1 MKVMEESIVINDG
14 IGIKEIRHLMEL
26 STLNKALNNEEF
38 LQIVSVYNKALNRLL
53 KQQEES

>member
-1 MKVMEESIVINDG
+1 MEESIVINDG